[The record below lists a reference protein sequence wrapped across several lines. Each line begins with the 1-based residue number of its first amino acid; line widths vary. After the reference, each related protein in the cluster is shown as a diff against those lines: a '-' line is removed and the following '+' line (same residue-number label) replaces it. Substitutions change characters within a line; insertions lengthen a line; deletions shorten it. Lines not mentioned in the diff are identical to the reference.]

1 MIMKIIKNL
10 LIWAL
15 LFLPATIWWIK
26 SSYNQFNLMKSW
38 ADALVC
44 FIMWIIA
51 IIVAGSTLIF
61 GILILSG
68 GSFTFVF

>member
-1 MIMKIIKNL
+1 MKMIENL

-26 SSYNQFNLMKSW
+26 SSYNQFNLIKSW
-38 ADALVC
+38 ADGIAC
-44 FIMWIIA
+44 FIMWGITIG
-51 IIVAGSTLIF
+51 VAGSTIIF